1 MSFPMVAQLL
11 SQLFRK
17 PNTNPFPA
25 AHLPPT
31 VTGLLEQVGKG
42 EARLNPTVPV
52 PDKLRGKMTY
62 NRETCIGCNLCI
74 KVCPAHAIEA
84 IPPPVKKIRIF
95 VSQCIQCGQCTEICP
110 KQCLALSGE
119 FLNASHNRYAPE
131 LVVED

>member
-25 AHLPPT
+25 AQLPPT
-31 VTGLLEQVGKG
+31 VTGFLGQVASG
-42 EARLNPTVPV
+42 EAHLNPPVPV

-74 KVCPAHAIEA
+74 KVCPAHAIDA
-84 IPPPVKKIRIF
+84 IPPPAKKIRIF

-119 FLNASHNRYAPE
+119 FLNASHDRYDPS
-131 LVVED
+131 LVVD

>member
-1 MSFPMVAQLL
+1 MPFPMVNEVLGQLL
-11 SQLFRK
+11 RK

-31 VTGLLEQVGKG
+31 VTGLLEKVGKG
-42 EARLNPTVPV
+42 KARLNPTVPV
-52 PDKLRGKMTY
+52 PGKLRGKMTY

-84 IPPPVKKIRIF
+84 VPAAKKIRIF

-119 FLNASHNRYAPE
+119 FLNASHDRYAPE

>member
-25 AHLPPT
+25 PQLPPT
-31 VTGLLEQVGKG
+31 VTGFLGQVANG
-42 EARLNPTVPV
+42 EAAINPPVPV

-74 KVCPAHAIEA
+74 KVCPAHAIES
-84 IPPPVKKIRIF
+84 IPPPAKKIRIF

-110 KQCLALSGE
+110 KNCLALSGE
-119 FLNASHNRYAPE
+119 FLNASHDRYAPS
-131 LVVED
+131 LVVD